1 MVLWFPEEI
10 SPVEDAVNQ
19 LGSCVAAT
27 SMGGS
32 ILPKLLH
39 EIERRWVPLGPHFPP
54 NSVMA
59 FLKKLPLA
67 VTAVE
72 GVSHASPVCSCH
84 FTSWHSAAA
93 ISPNTLCDSGGQSCF
108 MSTIFTKIFTTEKPG
123 SLLPNKGGCSWKSGW
138 KEMKFLVLKQKSMQ
152 LPWLFHDFNNT
163 EKIWLIHTAMLELV
177 HQPPAH
183 FLTI

>member
-27 SMGGS
+27 NMGGG

-72 GVSHASPVCSCH
+72 GVSQVLLMPPLFALAISHHDTVQLPSLQTPSVTVVASPVS
-84 FTSWHSAAA
+84 
-93 ISPNTLCDSGGQSCF
+93 
-108 MSTIFTKIFTTEKPG
+108 
-123 SLLPNKGGCSWKSGW
+123 
-138 KEMKFLVLKQKSMQ
+138 
-152 LPWLFHDFNNT
+152 
-163 EKIWLIHTAMLELV
+163 
-177 HQPPAH
+177 
-183 FLTI
+183 